1 MFQKEKISSIIY
13 LLFNIIVALNGSN
26 LNKRQA
32 NACNNLSCLNGG
44 SCFYYRNIAT
54 CKCATGYS
62 GMVCEQPGTNQQVV
76 QSNLC
81 LNINCQNN
89 GRCIQYTST
98 AAICFCQKGWEL
110 WWVAPPPP
118 CQPVR
123 CLPFALWCCQCA
135 DAFGCNWSQQAMTCC
150 SVQASA
156 RTGKACAPPG
166 ARSSGLSSLPLYI
179 CFGNVLSAPNHSI

>member
-98 AAICFCQKGWEL
+98 AAICFCQKGFSGQLCEKTDGSL
-110 WWVAPPPP
+110 VAPTPNPPSNANS
-118 CQPVR
+118 C
-123 CLPFALWCCQCA
+123 
-135 DAFGCNWSQQAMTCC
+135 
-150 SVQASA
+150 
-156 RTGKACAPPG
+156 
-166 ARSSGLSSLPLYI
+166 SSLNCLN
-179 CFGNVLSAPNHSI
+179 G